1 MARHLIIGND
11 IELSRT
17 NGLVADGAV
26 SVQKMTQNGPTELV
40 LGDSF
45 TEAPQ
50 IRIVSGGTDG
60 KNIVTPWI
68 YGRDVVNY
76 SGRSNAAAVACTVT
90 DTIAGTSAAIGTL
103 VLKFVR
109 LDGTAPE
116 FFSFSTTIGTAA
128 DPTIADSAADL
139 LVKAAYEAA
148 DLPDWLN
155 VAADA
160 TAGSTVVFSGA
171 KRGDVAQSGNTW
183 EYEPAQIQL
192 IVESYDGGTQTHTA
206 SATTPGTP
214 GIGEGFAVKAF
225 EESLMGAQYGY
236 YNRIAQPIT
245 PASQAVTGNA
255 YNMYVIAA
263 TKDGSSSS
271 QINGVDN
278 LIEINVA
285 LEDSSA
291 HSTVVEAKLNGYFA
305 GNFANLTL

>member
-40 LGDSF
+40 QGDSF

-76 SGRSNAAAVACTVT
+76 SGRSYGAAAACTVT
-90 DTIAGTSAAIGTL
+90 DTIAGSSAAAGSL

-116 FFSFSTTIGTAA
+116 FFSFTTAIAA
-128 DPTIADSAADL
+128 SVAHTAADL

-148 DLPDWLN
+148 NLPDWLN
-155 VAADA
+155 VDADA
-160 TAGSTVVFSGA
+160 TAGATVVFSGA
-171 KRGDVAQSGNTW
+171 VRGDVAKSGNVW
-183 EYEPAQIQL
+183 EYEPVQIQL

-285 LEDSSA
+285 LEDASANSS
-291 HSTVVEAKLNGYFA
+291 VVEAKLNGYFA

>member
-1 MARHLIIGND
+1 MARHLMIGNNVAVARTVAGKLD
-11 IELSRT
+11 NGAIEI
-17 NGLVADGAV
+17 
-26 SVQKMTQNGPTELV
+26 QKLTQNGPAAMSNT
-40 LGDSF
+40 DTIANS
-45 TEAPQ
+45 PQ
-50 IRIVSGGTDG
+50 FRIVQGNG
-60 KNIVTPWI
+60 KRDIVSPWI
-68 YGRDVVNY
+68 YGRDVINY
-76 SGRSNAAAVACTVT
+76 SGKAKVAAAACTVT
-90 DTIAGTSAAIGTL
+90 DTIAATSAAAGSL

-116 FFSFSTTIGTAA
+116 FFSFTTAIAA
-128 DPTIADSAADL
+128 SVAHTAADL

-155 VAADA
+155 ITADA

-171 KRGDVAQSGNTW
+171 VRGDTAQSGNTW
-183 EYEPAQIQL
+183 EYEPVQIQL

-214 GIGEGFAVKAF
+214 GIGEGYAVKAF

-236 YNRIAQPIT
+236 YNRLAQPIT
-245 PASQAVTGNA
+245 PASQTVNTNS

-263 TKDGSSSS
+263 TKDGSSAS

-285 LEDSSA
+285 LEDASA
-291 HSTVVEAKLNGYFA
+291 NSTVVEAKLNGYFA

>member
-11 IELSRT
+11 IELST
-17 NGLVADGAV
+17 ANGLVADGAV

-76 SGRSNAAAVACTVT
+76 SGRSYGAAAACTVT
-90 DTIAGTSAAIGTL
+90 DTIAGTSAAAGSL

-116 FFSFSTTIGTAA
+116 FFSFTTEIAASVAHTAA
-128 DPTIADSAADL
+128 DALIKT
-139 LVKAAYEAA
+139 AYEAA

-171 KRGDVAQSGNTW
+171 KRGDVAQSGNVW
-183 EYEPAQIQL
+183 EYEPVQIQL

-206 SATTPGTP
+206 SATTP

-236 YNRIAQPIT
+236 YNRLAQPIT

-263 TKDGSSSS
+263 TKDGSSAS

-278 LIEINVA
+278 LIEINIA

-291 HSTVVEAKLNGYFA
+291 HSTAVEAKLNGYFA